1 MAIDLPTLAV
11 VTVFVTAVLGALL
24 VFAGVQN
31 RAVRALKIW
40 GIAFL
45 IGAIGLALVIT
56 RGFVPNW
63 LSISVSNAL
72 VLFGISLIWAGA
84 RIFDGRPVRR
94 AFLLVAPGLWLIACA
109 FPAFQ
114 ADINLR
120 IIWASG
126 LLAVVAAVSARE
138 MWRGRA
144 EPLMSRWP
152 TIVTLLAYAGAMVGR
167 IVMTLSAPM
176 LQDAPLISG
185 VAFTLLSFGT
195 LLFTVV
201 LAFLLLNMTKERLEL
216 RHKTASLVDSLC
228 GVPNRRAFLEGINRL
243 LVQRQAGR
251 EPVAVILFDLDRF
264 KEINDHF
271 GHAVGDSV
279 LQTFSATATRA
290 LGPYVLFGRI
300 GGEEFAA
307 AVAVRELDEAVALA
321 ERVRGNF
328 EADAAPHGSGD
339 LMPTVSVGVT
349 FSPEPQQLTVK
360 GLLAAADR
368 ALYLAKSGGRNR
380 VERAPVAAESP
391 AFPTQ
396 FAKFGD
402 RRSWRKAAGV

>member
-1 MAIDLPTLAV
+1 MLIDLQTLAV

-40 GIAFL
+40 GIAF
-45 IGAIGLALVIT
+45 AIAAVGLGLVIL
-56 RGFVPNW
+56 RGLIPDW
-63 LSISVSNAL
+63 LSIGISNAL

-94 AFLLVAPGLWLIACA
+94 VLVLVAPGLWLIAYA
-109 FPAFQ
+109 FPAFR

-120 IIWASG
+120 IVVASG
-126 LLAVVAAVSARE
+126 LLVVVSVVIARE
-138 MWRGRA
+138 VWRGRA

-152 TIVTLLAYAGAMVGR
+152 TIVTLLVYAGAMVAR
-167 IVMTLSAPM
+167 IVMTLSSPM
-176 LQDAPLISG
+176 LQNAPLISG
-185 VAFTLLSFGT
+185 AAFTLLSFGT

-243 LVQRQAGR
+243 LTQRQASH

-264 KEINDHF
+264 KDINDRF

-290 LGPYVLFGRI
+290 LGPDVLFGRV

-307 AVAVRELDEAVALA
+307 AVPVREHGEAVALA
-321 ERVRGNF
+321 ERVRRDF
-328 EADAAPHGSGD
+328 EVDAAPHGTGD

-349 FSPEPQQLTVK
+349 FSADPRQLTVK

-368 ALYLAKSGGRNR
+368 ALYGAKSGGRNR
-380 VERAPVAAESP
+380 VESGPATADAP
-391 AFPTQ
+391 AFSPRPS
-396 FAKFGD
+396 KYGE
-402 RRSWRKAAGV
+402 RRTWRNAAGA

>member
-1 MAIDLPTLAV
+1 MPIDLQTLAV

-24 VFAGVQN
+24 FFAGVQN

-40 GIAFL
+40 GLAFA
-45 IGAIGLALVIT
+45 ISAVGIGLVIA
-56 RGFVPNW
+56 RGLIPDW
-63 LSISVSNAL
+63 LSIAVSNAL
-72 VLFGISLIWAGA
+72 VLFGVSLVWAGA

-94 AFLLVAPGLWLIACA
+94 VLLLVAPGLWLIAFAVPA
-109 FPAFQ
+109 FP

-138 MWRGRA
+138 VWRGRA

-152 TIVTLLAYAGAMVGR
+152 TIVTLLVYAGAMVGR
-167 IVMTLSAPM
+167 IVMTLLSPM
-176 LQDAPLISG
+176 LQNAPLISG
-185 VAFTLLSFGT
+185 MAFTLLSFGT

-243 LVQRQAGR
+243 LTQRQSSL

-290 LGPYVLFGRI
+290 LGPEVLFGRI

-307 AVAVRELDEAVALA
+307 AAAVRELGEAVALA
-321 ERVRGNF
+321 ECVRRNF
-328 EADAAPHGSGD
+328 ESDAAPHGAGD
-339 LMPTVSVGVT
+339 LVPTVSVGVT
-349 FSPEPQQLTVK
+349 FGHDAQQLTVK

-368 ALYLAKSGGRNR
+368 ALYRAKSGGRNR
-380 VERAPVAAESP
+380 VESGLATADAPALPPHVAKYGE
-391 AFPTQ
+391 
-396 FAKFGD
+396 
-402 RRSWRKAAGV
+402 RRTWRNAAGA